1 MEAERINV
9 PGEEA
14 PSLSPEQSAAHEAE
28 KAAERFEQNPTDL
41 SVPTQQNAPTTE
53 EVNPDRPGFL
63 PEKFSSAEELAEAYK
78 ELENKLG
85 GNDLP
90 PEMASN
96 EALQQYANNFAEN
109 GELSEDDYAGL
120 SKMGIARDV
129 VDTYI
134 QGQMAMQDAEV
145 QAVFNEVGGSAVYQD
160 MVQWAADS
168 LSPEEVSV
176 FDADVQSGDKVRAL
190 NAVRGLQARYSQ
202 VVGIKPTLVRGHTQ
216 GSGTSAYS
224 SLSEMKRDMGDPR
237 YQSDPAFREQVTR
250 RLSVSNIM

>member
-1 MEAERINV
+1 MEAERITV

-14 PSLSPEQSAAHEAE
+14 PSLSPEQVAAHDIE
-28 KAAERFEQNPTDL
+28 KSNARIENDNGDL
-41 SVPTQQNAPTTE
+41 SIPTQQDAPSTE
-53 EVNPDRPGFL
+53 EADPDRPGFL

-78 ELENKLG
+78 ELESKLG
-85 GNDLP
+85 GKDLP
-90 PEMASN
+90 PEIASN
-96 EALQQYANNFAEN
+96 EALQQYAANFAEN
-109 GELSEDDYAGL
+109 GELSEDDYSGL
-120 SKMGIARDV
+120 SKMGITRDV

-168 LSPEEVSV
+168 LSPEEVAV

>member
-1 MEAERINV
+1 MESERMTV

-14 PSLSPEQSAAHEAE
+14 PALSPEQVAAHDIE
-28 KAAERFEQNPTDL
+28 KSNARIENDNGDL
-41 SVPTQQNAPTTE
+41 SIPTQQDVPTTE
-53 EVNPDRPGFL
+53 EADPDRPGFL

-90 PEMASN
+90 PEIASN
-96 EALQQYANNFAEN
+96 EALQQYATNFAEN
-109 GELSEDDYAGL
+109 GELSEDDYSGL
-120 SKMGIARDV
+120 SKMGITRDV

-134 QGQMAMQDAEV
+134 QGQLAMQDAEV
-145 QAVFNEVGGSAVYQD
+145 QTVYNEVGGPAVYQD
-160 MVQWAADS
+160 MVNWAADS
-168 LSPEEVSV
+168 LSPEEVAV

-224 SLSEMKRDMGDPR
+224 SLSEMKRDMSDPR

-250 RLSVSNIM
+250 KLSVSNIM